1 MIAGI
6 AGFAQRFG
14 WNARQNIKVL
24 TLGPPQWAIRDFA
37 DREL

>member
-14 WNARQNIKVL
+14 WNAHQKIKLL
-24 TLGPPQWAIRDFA
+24 TLGPPRWAIRDFA